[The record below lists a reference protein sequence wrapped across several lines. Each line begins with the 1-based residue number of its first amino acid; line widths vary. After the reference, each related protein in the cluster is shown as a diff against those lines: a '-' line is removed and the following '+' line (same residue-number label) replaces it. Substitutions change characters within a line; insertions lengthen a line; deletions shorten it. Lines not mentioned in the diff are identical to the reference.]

1 MVSISKKSVSPE
13 EYLQAERR
21 RTEKC
26 EYINKQVIPM
36 GGASFNHNRI
46 TRNLLVLLSN
56 ILLNK
61 DFEIFS
67 SDLRVHNPITQS
79 YTYPNIVVVKGELE
93 YLDDT
98 FDTLLNPLLIAEV
111 SSDSTFERDL
121 HEKFIAYR
129 KTPGFQEYLL
139 IAQDKVLIQKF
150 FRIKDEQ
157 WEIEDFDN
165 LEQTIK
171 LKSVPA
177 EISVQDIYKKVQ
189 FEQS

>member
-1 MVSISKKSVSPE
+1 MVSTRKRSISPE

-21 RTEKC
+21 RTEKH
-26 EYINKQVIPM
+26 EYINGQVIPM
-36 GGASFNHNRI
+36 GGASTNHNQI
-46 TRNLLVLLSN
+46 TGNLYFLLRMLLDEQTYN
-56 ILLNK
+56 IYSV
-61 DFEIFS
+61 DH
-67 SDLRVHNPITQS
+67 RVHNPITQS
-79 YTYPNIVVVKGELE
+79 YTYPDVVVVQGQLE
-93 YLDDT
+93 YLDEA
-98 FDTLLNPLLIAEV
+98 FDTLTNPLLIAEV

-157 WEIEDFDN
+157 WEIEDFADP
-165 LEQTIK
+165 EQKIQ

-177 EISVQDIYKKVQ
+177 AISVEDIYKKVQ

>member
-1 MVSISKKSVSPE
+1 MMVSISKKGISPE

-26 EYINKQVIPM
+26 EYINGQVIPM

-56 ILLNK
+56 LLMNN
-61 DFEIFS
+61 DFEVFS
-67 SDLRVHNPITQS
+67 SDLRVHNPITKS
-79 YTYPNIVVVKGELE
+79 YTYPDILVVKGELE
-93 YLDDT
+93 YLDEA

-121 HEKFIAYR
+121 HEKFVAYR
-129 KTPGFQEYLL
+129 KSPNFQEYIL

-150 FRIKDEQ
+150 FRIKEEQ
-157 WEIEDFDN
+157 WEIEDFDQ
-165 LEQTIK
+165 LEQIIAFKSVQVTIK
-171 LKSVPA
+171 VA
-177 EISVQDIYKKVQ
+177 DIYKKVK
-189 FEQS
+189 FG

>member
-1 MVSISKKSVSPE
+1 MMVSISKKSISPE

-26 EYINKQVIPM
+26 EYINGQVIPM

-56 ILLNK
+56 LLMNN
-61 DFEIFS
+61 DFEVFS
-67 SDLRVHNPITQS
+67 SDLRVHNPITKS
-79 YTYPNIVVVKGELE
+79 YTYPDIVVVKGELE
-93 YLDDT
+93 YLDEA

-121 HEKFIAYR
+121 HEKFVAYR
-129 KTPGFQEYLL
+129 KSPNFQEYIL

-150 FRIKDEQ
+150 FRIKEEQ
-157 WEIEDFDN
+157 WEIEDFDQ
-165 LEQTIK
+165 LEQKIK

-177 EISVQDIYKKVQ
+177 EISVYDIYKKVQ
-189 FEQS
+189 FGK

>member
-1 MVSISKKSVSPE
+1 MVSTRKRSISPE

-21 RTEKC
+21 RTEKH
-26 EYINKQVIPM
+26 EYINGQVIPM
-36 GGASFNHNRI
+36 GGASTNHNQI
-46 TRNLLVLLSN
+46 TGNLYFLLRMLLDEQTYN
-56 ILLNK
+56 IYSV
-61 DFEIFS
+61 DH
-67 SDLRVHNPITQS
+67 RVHNPITQS
-79 YTYPNIVVVKGELE
+79 YTYPDVVVVQGQLE
-93 YLDDT
+93 YLDEA
-98 FDTLLNPLLIAEV
+98 FDTLTNPLLIAEV

-121 HEKFIAYR
+121 QEKFVAYR

-157 WEIEDFDN
+157 WEIEDFADP
-165 LEQTIK
+165 EQKIQ

-177 EISVQDIYKKVQ
+177 AISVEDIYKKVQ